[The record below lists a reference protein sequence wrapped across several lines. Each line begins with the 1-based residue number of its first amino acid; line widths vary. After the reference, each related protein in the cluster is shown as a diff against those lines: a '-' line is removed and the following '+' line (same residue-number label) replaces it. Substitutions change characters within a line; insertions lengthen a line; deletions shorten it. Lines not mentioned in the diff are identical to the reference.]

1 MKYLFVS
8 LSILA
13 IWLSVI
19 LIVIFL
25 NYNGVALP
33 LIALTMTIILFE
45 IGFRSNK

>member
-13 IWLSVI
+13 IWISLI

-25 NYNGVALP
+25 NYNGLTLP
-33 LIALTMTIILFE
+33 LIALIMTTILFE

>member
-19 LIVIFL
+19 LIVVFL
-25 NYNGVALP
+25 NYNGVMLP
-33 LIALTMTIILFE
+33 LIALIMTLILFE
-45 IGFRSNK
+45 IGFRSSK